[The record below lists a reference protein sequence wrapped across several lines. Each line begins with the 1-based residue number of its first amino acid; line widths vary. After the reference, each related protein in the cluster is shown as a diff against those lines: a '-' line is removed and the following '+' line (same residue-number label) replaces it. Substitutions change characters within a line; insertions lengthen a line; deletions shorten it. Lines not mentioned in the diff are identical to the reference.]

1 MCGAAIHYSRS
12 AALVSGS
19 PAYGTTCANSDTPR
33 RWRVGLSLDAMTAGI
48 HRMRRVETGLT
59 WATIVA
65 LLIYAPVET
74 IYSWPGLTDPFYVID
89 VIGMAL
95 MMSGVVRSLRARPGS
110 GAAMLAVGWAWTA
123 SNFWRATFDRVE

>member
-1 MCGAAIHYSRS
+1 
-12 AALVSGS
+12 
-19 PAYGTTCANSDTPR
+19 
-33 RWRVGLSLDAMTAGI
+33 MTAGI
-48 HRMRRVETGLT
+48 HRMRRVETGLA

-123 SNFWRATFDRVE
+123 SNFWRATFDRVEKVRAGHQLLLGSLEFKFVCGELIVSLIALATAIVVLFFTDS